1 MTALPALDLHA
12 HIEPSI
18 TGSDLDD
25 LNATVFAVT
34 RSLEEAQAAVVRT
47 DRAVV
52 WGVGCHPGLAA
63 SHRGFR
69 SDRFAELLERTGFAG
84 ELGIDGRSR
93 VPPETQR
100 ATLRAALEV
109 LSVSPRLVSLHST
122 GATGDVLLELEA
134 TPVRGAILHWWL
146 GDREETKRAL
156 DLGCYFSL
164 NAAGVGRKRLLETIP
179 IGRLLT
185 ETDHPF
191 GDRRTPHPRPGNVA
205 PVERAIARHHGV
217 ATDLVRRQAWR
228 NLGTLVRQTGS
239 ARLLP
244 RKVRAHLAAVSSQ
257 ES

>member
-12 HIEPSI
+12 HIDPTI
-18 TGSDLDD
+18 AGSDLDD

-34 RSLEEAQAAVVRT
+34 RSLEEAQTAVARN

-52 WGVGCHPGLAA
+52 WGIGCHPGLAA
-63 SHRGFR
+63 SHRAFKE
-69 SDRFAELLERTGFAG
+69 DRFAQLLERTGFAG

-93 VPPETQR
+93 VPLETQR
-100 ATLRAALEV
+100 ATLQGALGV
-109 LSVSPRLVSLHST
+109 LSASPRLVSLHSA
-122 GATGDVLLELEA
+122 GATGDLLRELEA
-134 TPVRGAILHWWL
+134 TPVRGVILHWWL
-146 GDREETKRAL
+146 GDQEETKRAL

-164 NAAGVGRKRLLETIP
+164 NAAGVSRNRLLGTIP

-191 GDRRTPHPRPGNVA
+191 GDRRTGHPRPGNVA
-205 PVERAIARHHGV
+205 PVEQAIARHHGIP
-217 ATDLVRRQAWR
+217 TEHVRRHTWR
-228 NLGTLVRQTGS
+228 NLATLLQHTDS

-244 RKVRAHLAAVSSQ
+244 RKVRAYLAAVPSL